1 MPMSDSHTHVKKLG
15 RVSISLLGAGLLVGA
30 LAIFVL
36 ARDGGLAGASEPPSV
51 ATDDQER
58 NRRDDD
64 DRDWSN
70 QRDRRRPDHFVS
82 SNPDNVIW
90 GGFPIDSPPRLTMRS
105 GETVR
110 IDTLSQSGATG
121 TISPT
126 AFFAQFGVPAT
137 EVLPDLEAFWKTIPN
152 GGGDRQRYGPHII
165 TGPVYIDGAEPGDTL
180 EVQILDINMRVPY
193 GVNNTSPMGG
203 VLGTAYPG
211 FRPGDVGLPTIP
223 PSGTIPGVRQHLYR
237 VTKVRGREVFPVSDT
252 IHVPLAPFIGTLS
265 VAPATGVLVDSFPT
279 DPNVMGVQSSWP
291 PGPFGGNM
299 DLKDLTA
306 GSTLFLPVFQHG
318 AQVFMGDPHSAQGHA
333 EVSGTAIE
341 HSLSG
346 VFRFVVRK
354 GRTLGFPRAETKTHY
369 ILMGTDVDLNRAM
382 RKATM
387 EAVKF
392 LVEEKGLTEAR
403 AFSLTSIAVDFHI
416 AEVVDYQQLVAAK
429 IPKSLFVDRSRDD
442 DRRDDRN

>member
-1 MPMSDSHTHVKKLG
+1 M
-15 RVSISLLGAGLLVGA
+15 LLVGAVMLVGA
-30 LAIFVL
+30 LAVLGL
-36 ARDGGLAGASEPPSV
+36 ARNGEVAGASETAPL
-51 ATDDQER
+51 AADDQDR
-58 NRRDDD
+58 SRREDD

-82 SNPDNVIW
+82 SGSDNVVW
-90 GGFPIDSPPRLTMRS
+90 GGFPIDRPPVLTMRS

-110 IDTLSQSGATG
+110 IDALSQSGATG

-126 AFFAQFGVPAT
+126 AFFAQFGVPAN
-137 EVLPDLEAFWKTIPN
+137 EVLPDLEAFWKSIPN
-152 GGGDRQRYGPHII
+152 GGGTRPRYGPHIL
-165 TGPVYIDGAEPGDTL
+165 TGPVYIDGAAPGDTL
-180 EVQILDINMRVPY
+180 EVQILDITPRVAY

-211 FRPGDVGLPTIP
+211 FRPGDAGLPTIP

-237 VTKVRGREVFPVSDT
+237 IERIRGREVFPVSDT
-252 IHVPLAPFIGTLS
+252 IHVPLAPFMGTMG
-265 VAPATGVLVDSFPT
+265 VAPATGVFVDSFPT
-279 DPNVMGVQSSWP
+279 DPNVLGVQSSWP

-318 AQVFMGDPHSAQGHA
+318 AQFFTGDCHSAQGDG

-346 VFRFVVRK
+346 VFRFIVHK
-354 GRTLGFPRAETKTHY
+354 GRTLTFPRAETRTHY
-369 ILMGTDVDLNRAM
+369 ILMGSDPDLNRAM

-403 AFSLTSIAVDFHI
+403 AFSLVSIAVDFHA
-416 AEVVDYQQLVAAK
+416 AEVVDYQQLVTAK
-429 IPKSLFVDRSRDD
+429 IPKSLFVDRSRADE
-442 DRRDDRN
+442 RPGKKN